1 MIDLLMVTIAIGL
14 GIYLTRK
21 DIFVSNF
28 KLRRIRV
35 LGLTMEIKAKEKSR
49 PPHYLNNI
57 I

>member
-1 MIDLLMVTIAIGL
+1 MDLLMITIGL

-35 LGLTMEIKAKEKSR
+35 LGLTMEIKAKKR
-49 PPHYLNNI
+49 VVHPI